1 MGLAYF
7 AITVSGAFYVTIS
20 ILETI
25 ASIRQ
30 SQLSNLQ
37 KMQNALKRILV
48 KESTF
53 LAFFAT
59 VVSSWCYPNQK
70 FHTFATDHGE
80 TNVLKRESGERPE
93 LCPQRYVL

>member
-37 KMQNALKRILV
+37 KMQNALQSILV
-48 KESTF
+48 KGSAF
-53 LAFFAT
+53 LAFLLRNSIL
-59 VVSSWCYPNQK
+59 VHGV
-70 FHTFATDHGE
+70 TFEH
-80 TNVLKRESGERPE
+80 VL
-93 LCPQRYVL
+93 L